1 MYTLMITRGY
11 PTKKYKTYGIFEFDQ
26 AKALLE
32 EGQKVIYAAIDLRS
46 IRRKRKWGIH
56 KKEVEGIQV
65 YEINIPLGNV
75 PKTIF
80 RFFNDLGLRLLYK
93 RIVKDYGRPDIL
105 HAHFRES
112 AYIGSRL
119 KDRTGIPLVVTEH
132 SSRINKKNID
142 REFYSIAKIAYEK
155 TNALI
160 VVSPSLGEMIEGNFN
175 ISSIYIP
182 NIVDLNTFKYK
193 PKADREYFR
202 FVSTGNLI
210 KLKRMD
216 LIIEAFAKL
225 FKGMADIRLDIFGD
239 GPERKNLKNLIEEYD
254 LSEQISLRGVCG
266 REEIAST
273 LENSDCFVLPSQT
286 ETFGVAYIEAIAMGV
301 PVIATRCGGPEVFVN
316 DRNGIL
322 IDIDDLDE
330 LIEAMNY
337 MYENIKKYDGENI
350 ALEINKKFS
359 SETVARQII
368 DVYKDVLS

>member
-11 PTKKYKTYGIFEFDQ
+11 PTQKYKTYGIFEFDQ
-26 AKALLE
+26 AKALVE
-32 EGQKVIYAAIDLRS
+32 QGQRVIYASIDLRS

-56 KKEVEGIQV
+56 KREVQGVQI
-65 YEINIPLGNV
+65 YEINIPLGKV
-75 PKTIF
+75 PKKIF
-80 RFFNDLGLRLLYK
+80 RFFNDLGLKLLYK
-93 RIVKDYGRPDIL
+93 RIVKDHGKPNIL

-142 REFYSIAKIAYEK
+142 KEFYSIAKIAYEK
-155 TNALI
+155 TDSLI
-160 VVSPSLGEMIEGNFN
+160 VVSPSLSEMIEENFHIN
-175 ISSIYIP
+175 SIYIP

-193 PKADREYFR
+193 SKNDREYFK

-216 LIIEAFAKL
+216 LTIEAFVKA
-225 FKGMADIRLDIFGD
+225 FKDMGNVKLDIFGD
-239 GPERKNLKNLIEEYD
+239 GPERKYLESLIEKYD
-254 LSEQISLRGVCG
+254 LGEEISLRGACS
-266 REEIAST
+266 REEIANT

-286 ETFGVAYIEAIAMGV
+286 ETFGVAYIEALAMGV

-316 DRNGIL
+316 DTNGVL
-322 IDIDDLDE
+322 IEVDALDE
-330 LIEAMNY
+330 LVEAMKY
-337 MYENIKKYDGENI
+337 MYENTGKYDGKSI
-350 ALEINKKFS
+350 ASEINRKFS

-368 DVYKDVLS
+368 EVYNDVLS